1 MQRVNKVNL
10 SGPAIDDSVPSLAAG
25 EDLTAGDDP
34 RAAIARLNKEIVAYQ
49 SAGRDVPTRLMRLSK
64 ALALECAM
72 QSQGR

>member
-1 MQRVNKVNL
+1 MQRVNKVKF
-10 SGPAIDDSVPSLAAG
+10 SEAAIDDDMPSLAAG
-25 EDLTAGDDP
+25 GDLTAGEDP